1 MPTCKDVIKQLRD
14 EVKDLKK
21 IYAHKC
27 EDYSNLEVINKSQ
40 KTLNGELNTKLTK
53 EIEKRI
59 KLEKEVEKQLQQL
72 RDAGVI

>member
-21 IYAHKC
+21 FYANKC
-27 EDYSNLEVINKSQ
+27 EDYSNLEIINKSQ
-40 KTLNGELNTKLTK
+40 KSLNGELNTKLTK

-59 KLEKEVEKQLQQL
+59 KLEKQVEKQLQQL
-72 RDAGVI
+72 RDAE